1 MGISVKGE
9 VSRRQG
15 ADVET
20 NEAKLIEFTHIPPEA
35 GVWRQVLH
43 LGNRLIFHKGS
54 EIMHS
59 GQEGAYLYFLYQ
71 GEVRLMRT
79 TLDGREK
86 ILMCMTAGGVTG
98 ETPFFDEVPAHSS
111 IVAATDCVVYAFSQ
125 DCVRH
130 EIIPHYPELTLALL
144 QSLASKVR
152 VLCNQSVSLSLEEL
166 PSRICRFL
174 RLRVRDG
181 DNAPCVSPGLN
192 QQELANLLGV
202 HRVTLNKALRELEK
216 ESIIGPYAKDEVYIL
231 DMDRFLELAMR

>member
-1 MGISVKGE
+1 M
-9 VSRRQG
+9 
-15 ADVET
+15 ET

-54 EIMHS
+54 EIMHG

-130 EIIPHYPELTLALL
+130 ETIPHYPELTLALL

-192 QQELANLLGV
+192 
-202 HRVTLNKALRELEK
+202 
-216 ESIIGPYAKDEVYIL
+216 
-231 DMDRFLELAMR
+231 

>member
-1 MGISVKGE
+1 
-9 VSRRQG
+9 
-15 ADVET
+15 
-20 NEAKLIEFTHIPPEA
+20 
-35 GVWRQVLH
+35 
-43 LGNRLIFHKGS
+43 
-54 EIMHS
+54 MHG

-192 QQELANLLGV
+192 RTGTGEPARRSPCDPEQGV
-202 HRVTLNKALRELEK
+202 ARTGEGIHHRAVCQGRG
-216 ESIIGPYAKDEVYIL
+216 IHP
-231 DMDRFLELAMR
+231 

>member
-1 MGISVKGE
+1 M
-9 VSRRQG
+9 
-15 ADVET
+15 ET

-54 EIMHS
+54 EIMHG

-111 IVAATDCVVYAFSQ
+111 IERQRTA
-125 DCVRH
+125 
-130 EIIPHYPELTLALL
+130 
-144 QSLASKVR
+144 
-152 VLCNQSVSLSLEEL
+152 
-166 PSRICRFL
+166 
-174 RLRVRDG
+174 
-181 DNAPCVSPGLN
+181 
-192 QQELANLLGV
+192 
-202 HRVTLNKALRELEK
+202 
-216 ESIIGPYAKDEVYIL
+216 
-231 DMDRFLELAMR
+231 